1 MTKAKY
7 PIRRYSIQRFLGC
20 TDGPTFH
27 EPVFLVVDERTVR
40 FTMCVP
46 DPAFLSKIAFSP
58 FAIYERE
65 WYERELLAL
74 ETKLEA
80 AERIL
85 ETQAAMFKNYEAL
98 AAAQEEET

>member
-27 EPVFLVVDERTVR
+27 EPVFLV
-40 FTMCVP
+40 
-46 DPAFLSKIAFSP
+46 
-58 FAIYERE
+58 
-65 WYERELLAL
+65 YERELLAL